1 MSFCLLYVHFSD
13 ENAIAALKI
22 LAHMLPAGG
31 RKRAAAPE
39 AFASVFVVM
48 PVGDQ
53 FLGIFHYP

>member
-1 MSFCLLYVHFSD
+1 LLYVHFSD

-31 RKRAAAPE
+31 RKRATAPE
-39 AFASVFVVM
+39 AFASVFMVM